1 MPITVTGAALSGVD
15 AIPIEVEVDLLR
27 RLPAVTIVGLAA
39 SAVKESAER
48 VRSALNSAGEDFPRM
63 RVVVNLMP
71 ADVRKEGTA
80 LDLPVALGILAAA
93 GRIPQERTSEILAA
107 GELSLSGELRPT
119 RGALS
124 MALLARKLG
133 RTLILPAQSAQV
145 AAVVPGVR
153 VVAARHLTEVIEWL
167 RTGGELPPSE
177 VPLPPAPES
186 DLDLSEVRGQPLAR
200 KALEVAAAGAHHL
213 LLTGPPGCGKSMLA
227 RRLPGIL
234 PPMTFSEALETT
246 QVHCAAGLLGGPG
259 ILAARPFRAP
269 HHTVSVPGLVGDARL
284 RPGEVSLAHNGVLF
298 LDEAPEFPR
307 RCLEVLRQP
316 LEDGIIHVRRAAG
329 SAHYPAGLTL
339 VMAANPCAC
348 GHHGSTSPCLC
359 TEHEVLRYRR
369 RLSGPILDRV
379 DLRVHLQAV
388 SPLALLTEPPGES
401 SFDVRTRVIR
411 AREQQAHRGQTV
423 PNARLTPAELER
435 VSMPTATATE
445 TLHGAASKLQL
456 SGRALHRLVKVAR
469 TLADLDQVA
478 QIDRA
483 HITDALLF
491 RAAPRCA

>member
-1 MPITVTGAALSGVD
+1 
-15 AIPIEVEVDLLR
+15 
-27 RLPAVTIVGLAA
+27 
-39 SAVKESAER
+39 
-48 VRSALNSAGEDFPRM
+48 
-63 RVVVNLMP
+63 
-71 ADVRKEGTA
+71 
-80 LDLPVALGILAAA
+80 
-93 GRIPQERTSEILAA
+93 
-107 GELSLSGELRPT
+107 
-119 RGALS
+119 
-124 MALLARKLG
+124 
-133 RTLILPAQSAQV
+133 
-145 AAVVPGVR
+145 
-153 VVAARHLTEVIEWL
+153 
-167 RTGGELPPSE
+167 
-177 VPLPPAPES
+177 
-186 DLDLSEVRGQPLAR
+186 
-200 KALEVAAAGAHHL
+200 
-213 LLTGPPGCGKSMLA
+213 
-227 RRLPGIL
+227 
-234 PPMTFSEALETT
+234 
-246 QVHCAAGLLGGPG
+246 
-259 ILAARPFRAP
+259 
-269 HHTVSVPGLVGDARL
+269 
-284 RPGEVSLAHNGVLF
+284 
-298 LDEAPEFPR
+298 
-307 RCLEVLRQP
+307 
-316 LEDGIIHVRRAAG
+316 
-329 SAHYPAGLTL
+329 
-339 VMAANPCAC
+339 MAANPCAC